1 MPTFRIILL
10 VLFAVLVGG
19 AIVKCTSE
27 LSSERD
33 RLYADV
39 HDCEVIGDAWI
50 AGTRGV
56 ELIHFIYRCPDGAI
70 RIRPQ
75 PRD

>member
-1 MPTFRIILL
+1 MNTFRKIILIAFL
-10 VLFAVLVGG
+10 LLVGG
-19 AIVKCTSE
+19 AMYKCASDI
-27 LSSERD
+27 SVQRD
-33 RLYADV
+33 QLFADV
-39 HDCEVIGDAWI
+39 VDCEVVGDAWI

-56 ELIHFIYRCPDGAI
+56 NPIHFIYQCPDGAL